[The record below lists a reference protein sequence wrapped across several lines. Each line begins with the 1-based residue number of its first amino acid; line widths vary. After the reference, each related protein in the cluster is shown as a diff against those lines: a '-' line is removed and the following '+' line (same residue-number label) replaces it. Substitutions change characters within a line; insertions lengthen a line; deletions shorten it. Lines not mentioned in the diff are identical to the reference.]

1 MVTREEALE
10 YHSRDRKGKLETVSC
25 KPCTTA
31 RDLSMAYTPGVA
43 EPCREI
49 HKNPMD
55 AYEYTNKGNLV
66 AVLSNGTAV
75 LGLGN
80 LGALAGKP
88 VMEGKGVL
96 FKRFADVDVYDIE
109 VDTMDPQKIIEF
121 AKLISPTFGGINLED
136 IKAPECFEIEET
148 LIEELDIPV
157 FHDDQH
163 GTAIIS
169 AAALLNAVELVGKRM
184 DEIKIVVNG
193 AGASGI
199 SCSKLY
205 VRLGAKLE
213 NITMCDTNGVIYKG
227 RDKLNKYKEIFAKET
242 SLRTLEEAFVGAD
255 VAVGLSAKGGVSKE
269 MVASMAPNPIIFA
282 MANPDPEIMPADA
295 LSVRDDI
302 IMATGRSDFPN
313 QVNNV
318 LGFPFIFRGA
328 LDVKARRI
336 NEEMKEAASLALAD
350 LARQDVPESVFRAY
364 GNVPFSFGRQ
374 YIIPK
379 PFDHRVLLYV
389 APAVAR
395 AAIETG
401 VSRIEVG
408 EVDAWIEDY
417 KRTLQKRLGRHMAI
431 MGGVQDRARQA
442 PKRVA
447 FPEGENEK
455 ILLAAKQLV
464 ADGIAHPVLVGR
476 QDIIAD
482 WASRHDLDLDKVT
495 VVHPGRHARHGEL
508 AAELH
513 TLRARRGITLTE
525 ADQLLRHDPVTL
537 ASMLVRQGLAD
548 GLVSGADMHYPDSLR
563 PVMQL
568 LYGKGEKAPRA
579 AGIYVLFV
587 GNRVLFV
594 ADATVNVAPTA
605 QDLAECA
612 VGTARLAR
620 QFGYEPRVALLSHS
634 NFGST
639 ADGTSRRVRQAVELL
654 HARGV
659 DFQVD
664 GDMQADTALSADL
677 LGGLY
682 SFNRLDDEA
691 NVLIF
696 PDMTSANIAYKL
708 LIKAAGAVAVGPI
721 LIGNEFPV
729 NILQRGADVAEI
741 VNLTAVTVMDAQERA
756 GRKA

>member
-1 MVTREEALE
+1 
-10 YHSRDRKGKLETVSC
+10 
-25 KPCTTA
+25 
-31 RDLSMAYTPGVA
+31 
-43 EPCREI
+43 
-49 HKNPMD
+49 
-55 AYEYTNKGNLV
+55 V

-109 VDTMDPQKIIEF
+109 VDTMDPEKIIEC
-121 AKLISPTFGGINLED
+121 ARLIAPTFGGINLED
-136 IKAPECFEIEET
+136 IKAPECFEIEER

-169 AAALLNAVELVGKRM
+169 AAALVNAVALVGKKM

-213 NITMCDTNGVIYKG
+213 NITMCDTSGVLYKG

-242 SLRTLEEAFVGAD
+242 PLRTLEEAFAGAD
-255 VAVGLSAKGGVSKE
+255 VAVGLSAKGAFTPE
-269 MVASMAPNPIIFA
+269 MVKSMAKNPIIFA
-282 MANPDPEIMPADA
+282 MANPDPEIMPAEAKA
-295 LSVRDDI
+295 LRDDI
-302 IMATGRSDFPN
+302 IMATGRSDFAN

-328 LDVKARRI
+328 LDVRASRI
-336 NEEMKEAASLALAD
+336 NEEMKVAASMALAE

-364 GNVPFSFGRQ
+364 GNVPFSFGPE

-401 VSRIEVG
+401 VARIRIDKPE
-408 EVDAWIEDY
+408 AWIENY
-417 KRTLQKRLGRHMAI
+417 RRTLQKRLGRHMAI
-431 MGGVQDRARQA
+431 MGGVQDRARSA
-442 PKRVA
+442 PKRIV

-464 ADGIAHPVLVGR
+464 AEGIAHPVLIGSAER
-476 QDIIAD
+476 IGA
-482 WASRHDLDLDKVT
+482 WAAGHDLDLKKVT
-495 VVHPGRHARHGEL
+495 VVHPGRHEKQAEL
-508 AAELH
+508 AAALH
-513 TLRARRGITLTE
+513 QLRQRRGITTHE
-525 ADQLLRHDPVTL
+525 AEHQLRHNPVVL
-537 ASMLVRQGLAD
+537 GAMLVRKGLAD
-548 GLVSGADMHYPDSLR
+548 GMVSGAEMHYPDSLR

-568 LYGKGEKAPRA
+568 LYGKGDTAQRA
-579 AGIYVLFV
+579 AGIYMLFV
-587 GNRVLFV
+587 GTRVLFI
-594 ADATVNVAPTA
+594 ADATVKVTPTA
-605 QDLAECA
+605 ADLAEYA
-612 VGTARLAR
+612 VGAARLAR

-639 ADGTSRRVRQAVELL
+639 SDAISQRARQAVEIL
-654 HARGV
+654 HHRGV

-664 GDMQADTALSADL
+664 GDMQADTALSAEL
-677 LGGLY
+677 LDGLY
-682 SFNRLDDEA
+682 RFSWLDDEA
-691 NVLIF
+691 NVLVF
-696 PDMTSANIAYKL
+696 PDMPSANIAYKL

-721 LIGNEFPV
+721 LIGNDYPV
-729 NILQRGADVAEI
+729 NILQRGADVSEI
-741 VNLTAVTVMDAQERA
+741 VNMTAITVVDAQERA
-756 GRKA
+756 AR

>member
-10 YHSRDRKGKLETVSC
+10 YHSRDRKGKIETVPC
-25 KPCTTA
+25 KPCATQ
-31 RDLSMAYTPGVA
+31 RDLSLAYTPGVA

-49 HKNPMD
+49 HRNPDD
-55 AYEYTNKGNLV
+55 AYLYTNKGNLV

-109 VDTMDPQKIIEF
+109 VDTMDPQKIIET
-121 AKLISPTFGGINLED
+121 ARLIAPTFGGINLED

-169 AAALLNAVELVGKRM
+169 AAALINAARLVGKRM
-184 DEIKIVVNG
+184 EDLKIVVNG

-199 SCSKLY
+199 SCAKLY
-205 VRLGAKLE
+205 VRLGARLE
-213 NITMCDTNGVIYKG
+213 NITMCDTKGVLYKG
-227 RDKLNKYKEIFAKET
+227 RDGLNKYKEIFARET
-242 SLRTLEEAFVGAD
+242 DLRTLEEAFVGAD
-255 VAVGLSAKGGVSKE
+255 VAVGLSAKGAFSQE
-269 MVASMAPNPIIFA
+269 MVRSMAANPVVMA
-282 MANPDPEIMPADA
+282 MANPDPEIMPAEA
-295 LSVRDDI
+295 LAVRDDI

-328 LDVKARRI
+328 LDVLARRI
-336 NEEMKEAASLALAD
+336 NEEMKVAASMALAE
-350 LARQDVPESVFRAY
+350 LAREDVPESVFRAY
-364 GNVPFSFGRQ
+364 GNEPFSFGRE

-379 PFDHRVLLYV
+379 PFDHRVLLFV

-401 VSRIEVG
+401 VARIQVED
-408 EVDAWIEDY
+408 VDSWILGY
-417 KRTLQKRLGRHMAI
+417 RKSLQKRLGRHMEI
-431 MGGVQDRARQA
+431 MGGIIDRARHQ
-442 PKRVA
+442 PKRIV

-455 ILLAAKQLV
+455 VLLAAKQLV
-464 ADGIAHPVLVGR
+464 AEGIARPILIGA
-476 QDIIAD
+476 AD
-482 WASRHDLDLDKVT
+482 EIGNWARAHELDLGSVE
-495 VVHPGRHARHGEL
+495 VIEPGRHARHMPL
-508 AAELH
+508 AERLH
-513 TLRARRGITLTE
+513 ELRARRGVTLTE
-525 ADQLLRHDPVTL
+525 AQFQLRSNPVTL
-537 ASMLVRQGLAD
+537 GAMLVREGLAD
-548 GLVSGADMHYPDSLR
+548 GMVSGAAMHYPDSLR

-568 LYGKGEKAPRA
+568 LYGKEADAPRA
-579 AGIYVLFV
+579 AGIYMLFV

-594 ADATVNVAPTA
+594 ADTTVKA
-605 QDLAECA
+605 QPEAADLAEYA

-620 QFGYEPRVALLSHS
+620 QFGFEPRVAMLSHS

-639 ADGTSRRVRQAVELL
+639 DEPTGRRVRQAVELL
-654 HARGV
+654 RERGV

-664 GDMQADTALSADL
+664 GEMQADTALDANL
-677 LGGLY
+677 LNGLY
-682 SFNRLDDEA
+682 KFCDLEDEA
-691 NVLIF
+691 SVLIF

-708 LIKAAGAVAVGPI
+708 LIKLAGAVAIGPV
-721 LIGNEFPV
+721 LTGNRWPV

-741 VNLTAVTVMDAQERA
+741 VNMTAITVLDAQARS
-756 GRKA
+756 

>member
-10 YHSRDRKGKLETVSC
+10 YHSRERKGKLESVPC

-31 RDLSMAYTPGVA
+31 RDLSLAYTPGVA

-49 HKNPMD
+49 HKNPAD

-109 VDTMDPQKIIEF
+109 VDTMDPEKIIEC
-121 AKLISPTFGGINLED
+121 ARLIAPTFGGINLED
-136 IKAPECFEIEET
+136 IKAPECFEIEER

-169 AAALLNAVELVGKRM
+169 AAALVNAVALVGKKM

-213 NITMCDTNGVIYKG
+213 NITMCDTSGVLYKG

-242 SLRTLEEAFVGAD
+242 PLRTLEEAFVGAD
-255 VAVGLSAKGGVSKE
+255 VAVGLSAKGAFTPE
-269 MVASMAPNPIIFA
+269 MVKSMAKNPIIFA
-282 MANPDPEIMPADA
+282 MANPDPEIMPAEAKA
-295 LSVRDDI
+295 LRDDI
-302 IMATGRSDFPN
+302 IMATGRSDFAN

-328 LDVKARRI
+328 LDVRASRI
-336 NEEMKEAASLALAD
+336 NEEMKVAASMALAE

-364 GNVPFSFGRQ
+364 GNVPFSFGPE

-401 VSRIEVG
+401 VARIRIDKPE
-408 EVDAWIEDY
+408 AWIENY
-417 KRTLQKRLGRHMAI
+417 RRTLQKRLGRHMAI
-431 MGGVQDRARQA
+431 MGGVQDRARSA
-442 PKRVA
+442 PKRIV

-464 ADGIAHPVLVGR
+464 AEGIAHPVLIGSAER
-476 QDIIAD
+476 IGA
-482 WASRHDLDLDKVT
+482 WAAGHDLDLKKVT
-495 VVHPGRHARHGEL
+495 VVHPGRHEKQAEL
-508 AAELH
+508 AAALH
-513 TLRARRGITLTE
+513 QLRQRRGITTHE
-525 ADQLLRHDPVTL
+525 AEHQLRHNPVVL
-537 ASMLVRQGLAD
+537 GAMLVRKGLAD
-548 GLVSGADMHYPDSLR
+548 GMVSGAEMHYPDSLR

-568 LYGKGEKAPRA
+568 LYGKGDTAQRA
-579 AGIYVLFV
+579 AGIYMLFV
-587 GNRVLFV
+587 GTRVLFI
-594 ADATVNVAPTA
+594 ADATVKVTPTA
-605 QDLAECA
+605 ADLAEYA
-612 VGTARLAR
+612 VGAARLAR

-639 ADGTSRRVRQAVELL
+639 SDAISQRARQAVEIL
-654 HARGV
+654 HHRGV

-664 GDMQADTALSADL
+664 GDMQADTALSAEL
-677 LGGLY
+677 LDGLY
-682 SFNRLDDEA
+682 RFSWLDDEA
-691 NVLIF
+691 NVLVF
-696 PDMTSANIAYKL
+696 PDMPSANIAYKL

-721 LIGNEFPV
+721 LIGNDYPV
-729 NILQRGADVAEI
+729 NILQRGADVSEI
-741 VNLTAVTVMDAQERA
+741 VNMTAITVVDAQERA
-756 GRKA
+756 AR

>member
-10 YHSRDRKGKLETVSC
+10 YHSRERTGKIETVPC
-25 KPCTTA
+25 KPCATQ
-31 RDLSMAYTPGVA
+31 RDLSLAYTPGVA

-49 HKNPMD
+49 HKNPYD
-55 AYEYTNKGNLV
+55 AFTYTNKGNLV

-109 VDTMDPQKIIEF
+109 VDTMDPQKIIET
-121 AKLISPTFGGINLED
+121 ARLISPTFGGINLED

-169 AAALLNAVELVGKRM
+169 AAALVNAASLVGKPM
-184 DEIKIVVNG
+184 SELKIVVNG

-199 SCSKLY
+199 SCAKLY
-205 VRLGAKLE
+205 VRMGARLE
-213 NITMCDTNGVIYKG
+213 NITMCDTKGVIYKG
-227 RDKLNKYKEIFAKET
+227 RGGLNKYKEHFAKET
-242 SLRTLEEAFVGAD
+242 ELRTLEEAFVGAD
-255 VAVGLSAKGGVSKE
+255 VAVGLSAKGAFTPE
-269 MVASMAPNPIIFA
+269 MVKTMAPNPVVMA

-295 LSVRDDI
+295 LAVRDDI

-328 LDVKARRI
+328 LDVHARRI
-336 NEEMKEAASLALAD
+336 NEEMKVAASQALAA
-350 LARQDVPESVFRAY
+350 LAREDVPESVFRAY
-364 GNVPFSFGRQ
+364 GNEPFSFGRQ

-379 PFDHRVLLYV
+379 PFDTRVLLYV

-401 VSRIEVG
+401 VARIEVDDV
-408 EVDAWIEDY
+408 EAWVKAY
-417 KRTLQKRLGRHMAI
+417 RKSLQKRLGRHMEI
-431 MGGVQDRARQA
+431 MSGVHDQARRA
-442 PKRVA
+442 PKRIV

-455 ILLAAKQLV
+455 VLLAAKQLV
-464 ADGIAHPVLVGR
+464 ADGIAKPVLIGAP
-476 QDIIAD
+476 DLIGD
-482 WASRHDLDLDKVT
+482 WAKAHDLDLKT
-495 VVHPGRHARHGEL
+495 VEVVEPGRHAQHQPL
-508 AAELH
+508 AQKLH
-513 TLRARRGITLTE
+513 ELRARRGTTLAE
-525 ADQLLRHDPVTL
+525 ALFQLRSNPVTL
-537 ASMLVRQGLAD
+537 AAMLVREGFAD
-548 GLVSGADMHYPDSLR
+548 GLVSGAEMHYPDSLR

-568 LYGKGEKAPRA
+568 LYGKEEGAARA
-579 AGIYVLFV
+579 AGIYMLFV
-587 GNRVLFV
+587 HNRVIFV
-594 ADATVNVAPTA
+594 ADATVKANPEAA
-605 QDLAECA
+605 DLAEYA

-620 QFGYEPRVALLSHS
+620 QFGFEPRVALLSHS

-639 ADGTSRRVRQAVELL
+639 DDPTSRKVRQAVELL
-654 HARGV
+654 RARGV

-664 GDMQADTALSADL
+664 GEMQADTALDASL
-677 LGGLY
+677 LNGLY
-682 SFNRLDDEA
+682 KFSALEDEA
-691 NVLIF
+691 SVLIF
-696 PDMTSANIAYKL
+696 PDMTAANIAYKL
-708 LIKAAGAVAVGPI
+708 LIKLAGAVAVGPI
-721 LIGNEFPV
+721 LTGNRWPV

-741 VNLTAVTVMDAQERA
+741 VNMTAITVVDAQARA
-756 GRKA
+756 

>member
-10 YHSRDRKGKLETVSC
+10 YHSRERKGKIETVPC

-49 HKNPMD
+49 HKNPSD

-109 VDTMDPQKIIEF
+109 VDTMDPEKIIET
-121 AKLISPTFGGINLED
+121 ARLISPTFGGINLED
-136 IKAPECFEIEET
+136 IKAPECFEIEER
-148 LIEELDIPV
+148 LIEMLDIPV

-169 AAALLNAVELVGKRM
+169 AAALVNAVELVGKKIE
-184 DEIKIVVNG
+184 DVKIVVNG

-213 NITMCDTNGVIYKG
+213 NITMCDTSGVIYKG

-242 SLRTLEEAFVGAD
+242 TLRTLEEAFVGAD
-255 VAVGLSAKGGVSKE
+255 VAVGLSAKGAFTQD
-269 MVASMAPNPIIFA
+269 MIRSMAPNPVVFA
-282 MANPDPEIMPADA
+282 MANPDPEIMPAEA
-295 LSVRDDI
+295 HAVRDDV

-328 LDVKARRI
+328 LDVRASRI
-336 NEEMKEAASLALAD
+336 NEEMKVAASKALAE

-364 GNVPFSFGRQ
+364 GNVPFAFGPD

-401 VSRIEVG
+401 VARIQIDDVEV
-408 EVDAWIEDY
+408 WIENY
-417 KRTLQKRLGRHMAI
+417 RRALQKRLGRHMAI
-431 MGGVQDRARQA
+431 MGEVLDRARSA
-442 PKRVA
+442 PKRIV

-464 ADGIAHPVLVGR
+464 AEGVAHPVLIGSTER
-476 QDIIAD
+476 IGA
-482 WASRHDLDLDKVT
+482 WAAEHDLDLKRIT
-495 VVHPGRHARHGEL
+495 IVHPGRHDRQEEL
-508 AAELH
+508 AVALH
-513 TLRARRGITLTE
+513 QLRQRRGITMHE
-525 ADQLLRHDPVTL
+525 AGHQLRHNPVVL
-537 ASMLVRQGLAD
+537 GSMLVRQGLAD
-548 GLVSGADMHYPDSLR
+548 GMVTGAEMHYPDSLR

-568 LYGKGEKAPRA
+568 LFGKGESAQRA

-587 GNRVLFV
+587 GTRVLFV
-594 ADATVNVAPTA
+594 ADTTVKVVPTA
-605 QDLAECA
+605 ADLAEYA

-639 ADGTSRRVRQAVELL
+639 NDETSRKARQAVELL
-654 HARGV
+654 HHRGV

-682 SFNRLDDEA
+682 SFSRLDDEA

-708 LIKAAGAVAVGPI
+708 LIMAAGAVAVGPI
-721 LIGNEFPV
+721 LIGNEYPV
-729 NILQRGADVAEI
+729 NILQRGADVSEI
-741 VNLTAVTVMDAQERA
+741 VNMTAVTVVDAQARA
-756 GRKA
+756 AL

>member
-1 MVTREEALE
+1 MITREEALE
-10 YHSRDRKGKLETVSC
+10 YHSRERKGKLESVPC

-49 HKNPMD
+49 HKNPSD

-109 VDTMDPQKIIEF
+109 VDTMDPEKIIQT
-121 AKLISPTFGGINLED
+121 AQLISPTFGGINLED
-136 IKAPECFEIEET
+136 IKAPECFEIEER
-148 LIEELDIPV
+148 LIEMLDIPV

-169 AAALLNAVELVGKRM
+169 AAALLNAVELAGKKM

-242 SLRTLEEAFVGAD
+242 ALRTLDEAFAGAD
-255 VAVGLSAKGGVSKE
+255 VAVGLSAKGAFSQD
-269 MVASMAPNPIIFA
+269 MIRSMAPNPIVFA
-282 MANPDPEIMPADA
+282 MANPDPEIMPAEA
-295 LSVRDDI
+295 KAVRDDI

-328 LDVKARRI
+328 LDVRASRI
-336 NEEMKEAASLALAD
+336 NEEMKVAASLALAE

-364 GNVPFSFGRQ
+364 GNVPFAFGPE

-379 PFDHRVLLYV
+379 PFDQRVLLYV

-395 AAIETG
+395 AAIDTG
-401 VSRIEVG
+401 VARIRIDDPE
-408 EVDAWIEDY
+408 AWIEAY
-417 KRTLQKRLGRHMAI
+417 RRTLQKRLGRHMAI
-431 MGGVQDRARQA
+431 MGGVLDRARLS
-442 PKRVA
+442 PKRIV
-447 FPEGENEK
+447 FPEGEYDK
-455 ILLAAKQLV
+455 VLMAAKQLV
-464 ADGIAHPVLVGR
+464 ADGIAHPILVGR
-476 QDIIAD
+476 QDIITT
-482 WASRHDLDLDKVT
+482 WAGEHDLDLGKVT
-495 VVHPGRHARHGEL
+495 VIHPGRHEKHQEL
-508 AAELH
+508 VEALH
-513 TLRARRGITLTE
+513 QLRARRGITLSE
-525 ADQLLRHDPVTL
+525 ADSQLRRDPVTL
-537 ASMLVRQGLAD
+537 GAMLVRQGLAD
-548 GLVSGADMHYPDSLR
+548 GMVSGADMHYPDSLR

-568 LYGKGEKAPRA
+568 LYGKEANAPRA
-579 AGIYVLFV
+579 AGIYLLFV
-587 GNRVLFV
+587 GSRVLFV
-594 ADATVNVAPTA
+594 ADTTVKVKPTA
-605 QDLAECA
+605 HDLAEYA

-620 QFGYEPRVALLSHS
+620 QFGYEPRVALLNHS

-639 ADGTSRRVRQAVELL
+639 TDEGAQRVRQAVELL

-664 GDMQADTALSADL
+664 GDMQADTALSAEL
-677 LGGLY
+677 LTGRY
-682 SFNRLDDEA
+682 NFNRLDDEA

-721 LIGNEFPV
+721 LIGNEYPV

-741 VNLTAVTVMDAQERA
+741 VNLTAVTVVDARA
-756 GRKA
+756 RSDR